1 MKEAAMNK
9 ARLIKRDEVI
19 QREQTVKAEPP
30 RPKSINETVKS
41 VREMMITTGRRATGK
56 LDPRAAFAAL
66 FAQPQTN

>member
-1 MKEAAMNK
+1 MSK

-19 QREQTVKAEPP
+19 QREQQVRVEEP
-30 RPKSINETVKS
+30 KLKTLNETVKN
-41 VREMMITTGRRATGK
+41 VREMMISTGRRATGK